1 MVVGVEELE
10 AARGSSIISL
20 SRDFKALSAA
30 CFKLSWIVVESLSD
44 SKAKSS
50 IFSPV
55 LLLVISWDE
64 VSTFCEHAAN
74 KINIT
79 KYFLNIF
86 YTLKSTRLIV
96 GVIYPENTKIK
107 K

>member
-1 MVVGVEELE
+1 
-10 AARGSSIISL
+10 
-20 SRDFKALSAA
+20 
-30 CFKLSWIVVESLSD
+30 
-44 SKAKSS
+44 
-50 IFSPV
+50 
-55 LLLVISWDE
+55 

-74 KINIT
+74 KIKTT

-107 K
+107 KVNILKPIEKNCILGNVLFQII